1 MNYIFNEE
9 QKKLEIN
16 KIEIEEDEIILE
28 AESIEGEGKHYI
40 ITGIAEIEG
49 ERYHDFQIEFELVQ
63 EPKENSIE
71 SIMETQWEWYD
82 YLI

>member
-1 MNYIFNEE
+1 MKYIFSEE

-28 AESIEGEGKHYI
+28 AESLEGEGKHYI

>member
-1 MNYIFNEE
+1 MNYIFNEQ

-28 AESIEGEGKHYI
+28 AESVEGEGKHYI

-63 EPKENSIE
+63 EPKENSVE
-71 SIMETQWEWYD
+71 SIMETEWEWYD
-82 YLI
+82 YLV

>member
-1 MNYIFNEE
+1 MKYIFSEE

-28 AESIEGEGKHYI
+28 AESLEGEGKHYI

-71 SIMETQWEWYD
+71 FIMETQWEWYD